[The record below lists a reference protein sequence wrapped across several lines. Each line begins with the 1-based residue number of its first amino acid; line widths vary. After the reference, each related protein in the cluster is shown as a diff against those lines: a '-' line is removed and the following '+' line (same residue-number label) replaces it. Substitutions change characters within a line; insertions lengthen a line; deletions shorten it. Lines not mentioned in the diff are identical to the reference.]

1 MAKLRLVANN
11 ANPFGKGNAA
21 RSLIRNGPLRSNRLG
36 ALGDNEGG
44 DDAGTSAASD
54 ASEARAAWEAK
65 QDELAGSGTS
75 QQEQYYESTIRVVN
89 GMRYLPLHYTPDASG
104 QWSAESSTVL
114 AILNARAV
122 FIDGAWYLPETSW
135 WDALAA
141 AHALNQEQ
149 LGGWW
154 AQNADTVI
162 RTIVMVGGAAV
173 VGAGIVGAGETVA
186 GEVVAETAV
195 EEALTE
201 AAFEE
206 TLTDTAIEEAL
217 TQSGEALEL
226 ATDAELFTGVEAG
239 ASAAEPIE
247 VFEAL
252 QTAPDLELLTETV
265 PAALPETGGLQWPS
279 MSQITSGAKALL
291 PALKTLFQPGGTTPA
306 TGIRPN
312 PMVQPGANLQGTGNF
327 VILWLLAIVAGTG
340 VIVAIQR
347 SKRLR
352 RR

>member
-11 ANPFGKGNAA
+11 PFKSVA

-36 ALGDNEGG
+36 ALGDNDGG
-44 DDAGTSAASD
+44 DDAGTSAAAE

-75 QQEQYYESTIRVVN
+75 QQEQYYESTIRVFN
-89 GMRYLPLHYTPDASG
+89 GMRYLPLGYAPENGMWT
-104 QWSAESSTVL
+104 AESSTVL
-114 AILNARAV
+114 AILNAYAIVR
-122 FIDGAWYLPETSW
+122 DGLWYLPETRW

-186 GEVVAETAV
+186 GEVVAETAL

-239 ASAAEPIE
+239 ASAAKPIE

-279 MSQITSGAKALL
+279 MSQITSGAKSLL
-291 PALKTLFQPGGTTPA
+291 PALKALFQPGGTTPA